1 MSPSRSR
8 RATVDFA
15 CLRVASLGY
24 SFLIM
29 VVIGFEFRDLFFP
42 VVFKFSPVFLF
53 YFLSG
58 YVALRGKTSHGLAC
72 FIAGQSLKQSR
83 SNEAVPISVR
93 RWTHCWR
100 SIYSFCAQPR
110 HSSFI
115 ANLVIPGPHLLPSKF
130 AHFCRDACP
139 LHLRVHAFRPSRGEP
154 AVNALVSFRFF
165 SEGIARGM
173 VGCVFLFQGRPP
185 PLPRPP
191 LGSLLGDPAERE
203 KQLLSGRHVMSDS

>member
-1 MSPSRSR
+1 MNFMSPSRSR

-100 SIYSFCAQPR
+100 SFYSFVPNLSTR
-110 HSSFI
+110 LSLRTWLLLGHSFYP
-115 ANLVIPGPHLLPSKF
+115 ANLHISVAMLVRYTCVSTPSAPHGAKLL
-130 AHFCRDACP
+130 RT
-139 LHLRVHAFRPSRGEP
+139 RWSR
-154 AVNALVSFRFF
+154 F
-165 SEGIARGM
+165 
-173 VGCVFLFQGRPP
+173 
-185 PLPRPP
+185 
-191 LGSLLGDPAERE
+191 
-203 KQLLSGRHVMSDS
+203 DSVLKE